1 MCTQTEEDNQRRAAE
16 VKKAEKRRAIAK
28 MRDELRQLMD
38 ENEAQPPERKI
49 TADEFVIDREYSALL
64 EHKGQELFEVRRAG
78 KMMKRGDLWH
88 AAFRS
93 LEDHARCFS
102 TA

>member
-64 EHKGQELFEVRRAG
+64 EQKGQELFEVR
-78 KMMKRGDLWH
+78 
-88 AAFRS
+88 
-93 LEDHARCFS
+93 HARKDVWGMPPS
-102 TA
+102 EALDT